1 MRYEWQRHS
10 YTSIGWNDPRGVDDD
25 GEALVSV
32 AKNGDRIAASP
43 EAQVEL
49 DNREGLLL
57 WPERFGEAEVTILE
71 KQLGPWAAAG
81 QLQQR
86 PEPKG
91 GGIIKRDWWQ
101 PWDSPNYPNM
111 DLVIA
116 TLDTAY
122 TTKTENDPSAMTVW
136 GVFSSAISVQASTHA
151 GGRHGGLVDAARN
164 YTEVSPKVMLMYA
177 WQGRYEL
184 HDLVQKVSETCR
196 KLKVDVL
203 LIENKAAGFS
213 VAQEIRRMYGHEKFG
228 VHMFDPKSQDKL
240 ARLYSVQ
247 HLFAEGL
254 VYAPNKQ
261 WAEMVITQVGQFP
274 KAKHDDLV
282 DTVSMAMRHLRD
294 TGAIMRGEEW
304 EADTEERFSFKG
316 NNTYQPLYPI

>member
-32 AKNGDRIAASP
+32 AKNGDRIAVSP
-43 EAQVEL
+43 EAQIILE
-49 DNREGLLL
+49 DREGLLL
-57 WPERFGEAEVTILE
+57 WPERFGDAEVTILE

-136 GVFSSAISVQASTHA
+136 GVFSSAISVQALTHA

-184 HDLVQKVSETCR
+184 HDLVQKVSETCS

-203 LIENKAAGFS
+203 LI
-213 VAQEIRRMYGHEKFG
+213 
-228 VHMFDPKSQDKL
+228 
-240 ARLYSVQ
+240 
-247 HLFAEGL
+247 
-254 VYAPNKQ
+254 
-261 WAEMVITQVGQFP
+261 
-274 KAKHDDLV
+274 
-282 DTVSMAMRHLRD
+282 
-294 TGAIMRGEEW
+294 
-304 EADTEERFSFKG
+304 
-316 NNTYQPLYPI
+316 